1 MKQSHSWRLCIWTL
15 SRAAAYKELKTLDW
29 GKKKKKKNLSVRE
42 EEEEEKK
49 KAVISFIVGFN

>member
-1 MKQSHSWRLCIWTL
+1 MKQSHSWRLCIWTW

-29 GKKKKKKNLSVRE
+29 GKKKKKKTPSVRE

-49 KAVISFIVGFN
+49 EAVISFIVGFN

>member
-1 MKQSHSWRLCIWTL
+1 MKQSHSWRLCIWTW

-29 GKKKKKKNLSVRE
+29 GKKKKKNPSVRE